1 MRLSSGLRAAISLA
15 VGFFITF
22 SQDHSASIGL
32 IALGIYGV
40 SLAAI
45 TFAVHFIGKRGI
57 ATIEAIPFAVI
68 ALIIG
73 VFAFLVPQGDQ
84 TEIAGFIALVTAWGL
99 LSGVLEL
106 YAARKEKTSTRLGR
120 DYLISAV
127 FALLLGALFLFAPLD
142 IVSAVGFFGAYLV
155 ISAVHLGI
163 SAATPSK

>member
-1 MRLSSGLRAAISLA
+1 MRLSSGLRAALSLV

-22 SQDHSASIGL
+22 SQLHSADIGL
-32 IALGIYGV
+32 LSLGVYGIGL
-40 SLAAI
+40 SLI
-45 TFAVHFIGKRGI
+45 TLAVHFIGKRGI
-57 ATIEAIPFAVI
+57 ATIEAIPFAII

-73 VFAFLVPQGDQ
+73 VFALLVPEGDQ
-84 TEIAGFIALVTAWGL
+84 TQIAGFIALVTAWGL

-106 YAARKEKTSTRLGR
+106 YAARKEKMSTRAGR
-120 DYLISAV
+120 DYLINAV

-163 SAATPSK
+163 SAATPAK

>member
-15 VGFFITF
+15 VGLFITF
-22 SQDHSASIGL
+22 SQSHSASIGL
-32 IALGIYGV
+32 LSLGIYGIG
-40 SLAAI
+40 LALV
-45 TFAVHFIGKRGI
+45 TLAVHFINRRGI
-57 ATIEAIPFAVI
+57 ATIEAIPFAII

-73 VFAFLVPQGDQ
+73 FFALLVPEGDQ

-106 YAARKEKTSTRLGR
+106 YAARKEKFSTRTGR
-120 DYLISAV
+120 DYLINAV
-127 FALLLGALFLFAPLD
+127 FALILGALFLFVPLD

-163 SAATPSK
+163 SAATPAK